1 MLNIFID
8 PTDNSEE
15 NEHIELVVSQLEESD
30 AEKRI
35 ESELGKDKMISV
47 CIYMRM

>member
-8 PTDNSEE
+8 PTDTIEE
-15 NEHIELVVSQLEESD
+15 NEHRQLVVSQLEESD

-35 ESELGKDKMISV
+35 ESELGKDKMIFL
-47 CIYMRM
+47 YAYT